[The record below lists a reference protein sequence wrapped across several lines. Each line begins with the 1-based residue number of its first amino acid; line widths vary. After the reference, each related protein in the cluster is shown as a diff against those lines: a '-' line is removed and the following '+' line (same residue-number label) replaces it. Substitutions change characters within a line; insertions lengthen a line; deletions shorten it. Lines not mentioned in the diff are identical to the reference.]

1 METMKERLAANRQG
15 SYFSSGQ
22 NRKRCVSRKR
32 SQRGGALF
40 LSVCFTFL
48 VFLIAAPIII
58 FFANSSTQLTVQ
70 SQASQV
76 ALETAQVIDE
86 YRYWLE
92 APRPGFEPAKAE
104 ATAVSAAQYMGTAIG
119 LRNTRVQIS
128 YEKDRKGNDLTV
140 CHLSADATDRFPA
153 RVNIFGFDMAKI
165 FSAQVSV
172 SAHTSHSQIK
182 PYALIHMDA
191 PRREDQSV
199 TRPLGFNERDVAV
212 IPAFG
217 FFYKAVGGAE
227 GSGTPYGKG
236 LAKNLTPENFRAMNH
251 YHLKKTDIETALSG
265 KNVCGNGWNPQRMN
279 DNAVTYVR

>member
-1 METMKERLAANRQG
+1 METMKEKLAAHRQ
-15 SYFSSGQ
+15 SAHYSSRQNNKRRFSKS
-22 NRKRCVSRKR
+22 R

-104 ATAVSAAQYMGTAIG
+104 ATAVGAAQYMGTAIG
-119 LRNTRVQIS
+119 LKNTKVQIT
-128 YEKDRKGNDLTV
+128 YEKDKKGNDLTV
-140 CHLSADATDRFPA
+140 CHLTADATDRFPA

-217 FFYKAVGGAE
+217 FFYKAVAGE
-227 GSGTPYGKG
+227 GSGATAYGKG
-236 LAKNLTPENFRAMNH
+236 MAKNLTPEHFRAMNH
-251 YHLKKTDIETALSG
+251 YHLKKKDIETALGG
-265 KNVCGNGWNPQRMN
+265 KEVRGNSWNPQRMN
-279 DNAVTYVR
+279 DNEVSYVR

>member
-1 METMKERLAANRQG
+1 METMKEKLAVNRPSAN
-15 SYFSSGQ
+15 SSF
-22 NRKRCVSRKR
+22 RKSGKRRSSRSR
-32 SQRGGALF
+32 SQRGAALF
-40 LSVCFTFL
+40 LSVGFTFL
-48 VFLIAAPIII
+48 VFLITAPIII

-76 ALETAQVIDE
+76 AWETAQIVDE

-104 ATAVSAAQYMGTAIG
+104 ATAASAAEYMGNAIG
-119 LRNTRVQIS
+119 LKNTKVRIT
-128 YEKDRKGNDLTV
+128 YEKDKRGNDLTV

-217 FFYKAVGGAE
+217 FFYKAVGGVG
-227 GSGTPYGKG
+227 GSATAYGKG
-236 LAKNLTPENFRAMNH
+236 MAKNLTPENFRAMNH

-265 KNVCGNGWNPQRMN
+265 KEVRGNSWNPQRMN
-279 DNAVTYVR
+279 DNEVTYVR